1 MSYRTF
7 FYFVG
12 IFVAGIL
19 CIGYRSYK
27 TKESANALNGP
38 KILPIINGPSQITRN
53 LSLPFWLLI
62 FIFTGMMI
70 FAFMQR
76 QIYKL
81 NEKLK
86 NLHTMKS
93 TLLPTT
99 FNVVVRTT
107 SLRANHQT
115 QNKHSNQRTQPQTSI
130 LAATTLNLLN
140 YNYLTFYLSNISTE
154 TTEAQLKFEI
164 ERRCSIKVQKAEIRY
179 FSKQRLKCY
188 ALVTVRWAKYLRA
201 NVNSEPQQ
209 LAQIFCDNL
218 TTRQFLGRMIFVE
231 MAHNQN
237 YPNNNYTRPLRGHQ

>member
-107 SLRANHQT
+107 SLRANHQI

-164 ERRCSIKVQKAEIRY
+164 ERRCSIKVQKAQIRY
-179 FSKQRLKCY
+179 YSKQRL
-188 ALVTVRWAKYLRA
+188 
-201 NVNSEPQQ
+201 
-209 LAQIFCDNL
+209 
-218 TTRQFLGRMIFVE
+218 
-231 MAHNQN
+231 
-237 YPNNNYTRPLRGHQ
+237 